1 MSVADAD
8 EHTTDRAMRKITL
21 ALWLIATPAL
31 GQQITAFPAASTPL
45 AGTEQIYLVQ
55 AGQPR
60 QTTVGQLPFNVSGPF
75 LPLAGNKTVT
85 GPVTF
90 SGTLS
95 ATAGIN
101 ATPYVAIGV
110 PGATTGQIFLSNTTG
125 GILTLQA
132 PATGM
137 LGSDVLTIPI
147 PAGSTDTFALLGTA
161 QTFTSNPTFSG
172 FPAFTGGAGVQPAF
186 TVGIIGSQKGVIG
199 FANGTNSGRLAL
211 APPATG
217 ALNDSIIT
225 LPIPTTTTDTL
236 ALLGTP
242 QTFSATQTFSGA
254 VVMSNT
260 VVIMS
265 GLPTSCSGLS
275 GTKQLANISG
285 TLTVC

>member
-60 QTTVGQLPFNVSGPF
+60 QTTVGNLFNVSGPF

-147 PAGSTDTFALLGTA
+147 PAGSTDTFALLGTPESFTA
-161 QTFTSNPTFSG
+161 ATTFT
-172 FPAFTGGAGVQPAF
+172 
-186 TVGIIGSQKGVIG
+186 
-199 FANGTNSGRLAL
+199 
-211 APPATG
+211 
-217 ALNDSIIT
+217 
-225 LPIPTTTTDTL
+225 TT
-236 ALLGTP
+236 
-242 QTFSATQTFSGA
+242 
-254 VVMSNT
+254 VVMS
-260 VVIMS
+260 
-265 GLPTSCSGLS
+265 GQPTACTGIEGS
-275 GTKQLANISG
+275 KKLANVCG